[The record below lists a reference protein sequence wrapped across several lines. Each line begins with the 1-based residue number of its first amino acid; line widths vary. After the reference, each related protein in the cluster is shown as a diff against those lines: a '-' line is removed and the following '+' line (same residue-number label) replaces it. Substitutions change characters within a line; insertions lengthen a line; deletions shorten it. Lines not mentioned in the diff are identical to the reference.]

1 MRQRLELER
10 NIERRFLS
18 RLRELWPTA
27 KTRKLNGY
35 GNSSW
40 PDRMI
45 LLPET
50 PVFFIEFKRSGG
62 VLSPGQAHEI
72 KELKSLGLRVFVCDD
87 AEQAIIYCQ
96 AEVMRASRS

>member
-10 NIERRFLS
+10 NIEKRFLR
-18 RLRELWPTA
+18 RLREIWSTA

-45 LLPET
+45 LLPGT
-50 PVFFIEFKRSGG
+50 PVFFIEFKRPGG
-62 VLSPGQAHEI
+62 ALSPGQAHEI
-72 KELKSLGLRVFVCDD
+72 NELKALGLRVFVCDD

-96 AEVMRASRS
+96 AEAMRASQG